1 MPGSKF
7 CGVLT
12 RRRLQAQRPGLD
24 FNPVYPLGIAP
35 FFARVIDAGLCS
47 YRDCRDTLSL
57 DEVCDL
63 NEVLVAR
70 VENERRSDEAAERRS
85 KPRR

>member
-1 MPGSKF
+1 M
-7 CGVLT
+7 
-12 RRRLQAQRPGLD
+12 
-24 FNPVYPLGIAP
+24 
-35 FFARVIDAGLCS
+35 IDAGLCS

-70 VENERRSDEAAERRS
+70 VENERRADEAAERKS